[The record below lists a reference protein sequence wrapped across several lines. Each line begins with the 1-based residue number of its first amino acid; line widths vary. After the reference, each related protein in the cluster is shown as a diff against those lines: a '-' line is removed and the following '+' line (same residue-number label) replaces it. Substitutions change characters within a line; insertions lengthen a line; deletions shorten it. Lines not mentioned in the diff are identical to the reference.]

1 MCRPELFSDTD
12 KYQLEPT
19 DFTQYM
25 DRVVFSAIY
34 NLYAGGAER
43 IHTIDVDSYLQ
54 DNETA
59 KTTLEKNNGLAFIQD
74 CEDLADPANFQ
85 YYYNKLKKFNL
96 LRDMQKNGRDISEF
110 YCEDPMNPDCD
121 KINERFEQMT
131 PTDIRLPIFCAMNAE
146 SA

>member
-1 MCRPELFSDTD
+1 MCRPELLSDTD

-59 KTTLEKNNGLAFIQD
+59 KTALEKNNGLAFI
-74 CEDLADPANFQ
+74 
-85 YYYNKLKKFNL
+85 
-96 LRDMQKNGRDISEF
+96 
-110 YCEDPMNPDCD
+110 
-121 KINERFEQMT
+121 
-131 PTDIRLPIFCAMNAE
+131 
-146 SA
+146 